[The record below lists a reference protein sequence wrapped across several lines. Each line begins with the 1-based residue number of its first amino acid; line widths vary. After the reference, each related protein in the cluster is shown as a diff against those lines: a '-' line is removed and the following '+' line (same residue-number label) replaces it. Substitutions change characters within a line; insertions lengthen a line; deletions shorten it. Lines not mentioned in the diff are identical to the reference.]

1 METRRASTRR
11 AALTAVALIA
21 TLVPV
26 AAASAATLHLQAPR
40 EIDRA
45 EKFRVTALGKAKPV
59 KQYRLSVLYHD
70 DNQGRCAPTVEKEVT
85 RNKHFEVF
93 YLRRITTDADG
104 HFEVTS
110 RKIFGGDRATTGTF
124 TSVACAL
131 SERESSEISCWR
143 FSGLRPRMS
152 WR

>member
-1 METRRASTRR
+1 METGHPSRRRVAL
-11 AALTAVALIA
+11 AAVTLIA

-45 EKFRVTALGKAKPV
+45 EKFRVEAFGKAKPL
-59 KQYRLSVLYHD
+59 KQYWLSVLYHD

-104 HFEVTS
+104 RFEVTS
-110 RKIFGGDRATTGTF
+110 RKIFGGDKATTGKFCGYLTNADGDNKDTVVRPIEF
-124 TSVACAL
+124 T
-131 SERESSEISCWR
+131 
-143 FSGLRPRMS
+143 
-152 WR
+152 